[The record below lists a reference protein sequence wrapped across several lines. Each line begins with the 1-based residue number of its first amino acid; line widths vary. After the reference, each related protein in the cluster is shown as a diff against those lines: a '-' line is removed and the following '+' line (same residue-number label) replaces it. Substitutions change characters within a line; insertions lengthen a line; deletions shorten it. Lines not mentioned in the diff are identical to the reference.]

1 VNERQANGN
10 YLKRHQV
17 KNHCMSLR
25 CETMTMRN
33 ILFAIILLSG
43 CSNALACYDKA
54 PGGAKILDDC
64 LKLADRGDV
73 QAQYKLGNM
82 YASGFGVAIDVQ
94 AAEAWYLKSANL
106 GYAEAQYAL
115 GALYEDLPG
124 TAPSNAPSFNTTP
137 ELGGLSALAAGA
149 NPGTTFDL
157 CIQIGDGPI
166 EAIKW
171 YRLSAAQGHTSAQ
184 LKLGNIYQLGRG
196 VPQDDMLA
204 YMWFD
209 IAAKQGREEAFEYR
223 KTVAARIDPELIS
236 EAQAWA
242 DDWLLEFR

>member
-1 VNERQANGN
+1 M
-10 YLKRHQV
+10 K
-17 KNHCMSLR
+17 S
-25 CETMTMRN
+25 
-33 ILFAIILLSG
+33 ILLVIILLSDS
-43 CSNALACYDKA
+43 SNALACYDKA
-54 PGGAKILDDC
+54 PGGKEILDDC
-64 LKLADRGDV
+64 LKLADQGDA
-73 QAQYKLGNM
+73 QAQYQLGNR
-82 YASGFGVAIDVQ
+82 YAKGYDVAIDIQ

-115 GALYEDLPG
+115 GTLYEDLPG
-124 TAPSNAPSFNTTP
+124 TAPSNTPSFNVAP
-137 ELGGLSALAAGA
+137 ELDGLSALVAGA

-171 YRLSAAQGHTSAQ
+171 YRLAAAQGHTSAQ
-184 LKLGNIYQLGRG
+184 LKLGNIYELGRG

-209 IAAKQGREEAFEYR
+209 IAAKQGREESFAYR
-223 KTVAARIDPELIS
+223 KTIAARLDPELIA

-242 DDWLLEFR
+242 DAWLLEFR